1 MESHE
6 CKILLTSRNDLSLRE
21 TSWRKIECFLSFR
34 RNLVEY
40 FAPGDEQRIDKIWLE
55 IFCKKINFEIKTG
68 LQLLIVVFFV
78 INGAQP

>member
-1 MESHE
+1 MESHARIQNFVDFSLFVDE
-6 CKILLTSRNDLSLRE
+6 LSLRE
-21 TSWRKIECFLSFR
+21 TSWRKIECFLSFQ

-68 LQLLIVVFFV
+68 LQI
-78 INGAQP
+78 INSI